1 MILRAATGADAPA
14 IAELFLASRRAALP
28 YLPELHTDAETHDW
42 VASHLLATH
51 EVAVAEVDG
60 RVAGFAALEAGV
72 LGHLYVHPG
81 HQGTGIGS
89 ELLAWA
95 KTRRPDGLEL
105 WTFQRN
111 EAARRFYERRGFREV
126 ELTDG
131 SRNEEREPDVRYAW
145 APARDPILVRDEN
158 DAVSVER
165 EKQLAAEAA
174 AELVVDGMIVGL
186 GTGSTV
192 AELLR
197 ALSRRRLSI
206 RCVAT
211 SPATEAAAGALGIA
225 VEPFDAVDRLD
236 IAIDGADQ
244 IAPDG
249 WLVKGGGA
257 AHTREKIVASAAD
270 RFVVIAD
277 SRKAVEALGPPVP
290 LELLEY
296 GLQATLLALQPAE
309 LRNVPRSPDGGVI
322 ADYLGPVDDPAELAA
337 RLSATPGVVEHGLFP
352 PALVTEILIGRGE
365 SVERIGLS
373 PAR

>member
-1 MILRAATGADAPA
+1 MILRAATSADAPA

-28 YLPELHTDAETHDW
+28 YLPELHTDAETHEW
-42 VASHLLATH
+42 IALHLLATH
-51 EVAVAEVDG
+51 EVTVAEVDG
-60 RVAGFAALEAGV
+60 RITGFAALEAGL
-72 LGHLYVHPG
+72 LGHLYVDPE
-81 HQGTGIGS
+81 HQGTGVGS

-111 EAARRFYERRGFREV
+111 EGARRFYERRGFREV

-145 APARDPILVRDEN
+145 GSARDPILVRDEN
-158 DAVSVER
+158 DAVSIER

-174 AELVVDGMIVGL
+174 AELVVDGMSSGSAPAPRSPSCSARCPAVGCR
-186 GTGSTV
+186 S
-192 AELLR
+192 A
-197 ALSRRRLSI
+197 AWPPRRR
-206 RCVAT
+206 RRRR
-211 SPATEAAAGALGIA
+211 PATLGIT

-296 GLQATLLALQPAE
+296 GLKATLLALQPTE

-365 SVERIGLS
+365 SVERIGLRA
-373 PAR
+373 AR